1 MKNKSAGIALTL
13 VLMAT
18 CISLPASAACEVE
31 GQFPYTDP
39 FGIEQCP
46 EELNRWMQRLN
57 ACTEHAQAFG
67 IPGMSD
73 EEMEKREWAMIDLE
87 CCKTGCDYYDLKEK
101 YAENPSYIGVLD
113 QYAKRVHGEDQ
124 NPECIKPGSELEKK
138 YGLNLSATPGER
150 PAHIPETTLPGNTE
164 TMTPLEK
171 TSESDDSE
179 Q

>member
-1 MKNKSAGIALTL
+1 
-13 VLMAT
+13 MAT